1 MNMPAVQEDT
11 LVSAAARAAQNA
23 AEHLLSLQ
31 HSSGYWCAE
40 LTADST
46 LESDYILLQ
55 LWMHP
60 PEGGVWNPP
69 TRLLVDKAVRSI
81 LDRQL
86 PDGGFNI
93 YA

>member
-1 MNMPAVQEDT
+1 MNMPAVQQDT
-11 LVSAAARAAQNA
+11 LVSSAARTVGRA

-31 HSSGYWCAE
+31 DSGGYWCAE

-69 TRLLVDKAVRSI
+69 TRTLIDKAVRSI

-86 PDGGFNI
+86 PD
-93 YA
+93 ARSRHP